1 MTTDATKT
9 YVLDTS
15 VLLADPQAMSR
26 FAEHAVVV
34 PLTVLVELDGKKGD
48 PELGWRARAALREL
62 EALRLAAAGER
73 MTEPVV
79 MNAAGGTA
87 RVEINHQDLDELPVG
102 MRAPSNDNRILSVA
116 HLLSNEGADVTLVS
130 KDIALRVKAA
140 VLGLTTDD
148 YMNDQAKDN
157 SWSGVFDVEVQ
168 PGVIDGLFNGD
179 ELDVSEIDGLQ
190 CVANAGVILRA
201 GSQSV
206 LARIGADGVVHR
218 IHDCEAFGVRPRSA
232 GQRFALD
239 LLTDPDVGIV
249 SLGGPAGTGKTLL
262 AVAAG
267 LEAVVE
273 HKTYQQVV
281 VYRPIYSVGGQDLGF
296 LPGDLMA
303 KMDPFRDAI
312 LDALEAF
319 CSPALMDEVIERD
332 LVDVQPISFLRG
344 RSLRQR
350 FCVLDE
356 AQNLDYLS
364 IVSVLSRLGEG
375 SKIVL
380 CHDVAQRD
388 NPFVGRHDGV
398 IAAVERMKGEPLF
411 GHTTLTKTE
420 RSPVAEMVIRC
431 LDAG

>member
-1 MTTDATKT
+1 MTSDASKT

-15 VLLADPQAMSR
+15 VLLADPTAIR
-26 FAEHAVVV
+26 KFAEHAVVV
-34 PLTVLVELDGKKGD
+34 PLVCLVELDGKKND
-48 PELGWRARAALREL
+48 PDLGWRARAALREL
-62 EALRLAAAGER
+62 EALRLAADGVKL
-73 MTEPVV
+73 TDPIVV
-79 MNAAGGTA
+79 NDDRGTA
-87 RVEINHQDLDELPVG
+87 RVEINHQDFEGLPAG
-102 MRAPSNDNRILSVA
+102 MRAPTNDNRILSVA
-116 HLLSNEGADVTLVS
+116 YLLAREGADVTLVS

-140 VLGLTTDD
+140 VLDLKVDE
-148 YMNDQAKDN
+148 YMHEQAKADT
-157 SWSGVFDVEVQ
+157 WSGVFEVDVR
-168 PGVIDGLFNGD
+168 PGVIDSLFNGD
-179 ELDVSEIDGLQ
+179 EPDVAEVDGLDA
-190 CVANAGVILRA
+190 VPNAGVILRA

-206 LARIGADGVVHR
+206 LARIGADKVLHR
-218 IHDCEAFGVRPRSA
+218 IHDTEAFGVRPRSA

-239 LLTDPDVGIV
+239 LLTDTDVGIV
-249 SLGGPAGTGKTLL
+249 SLGGPAGTGKTML

-267 LEAVVE
+267 LEAVLE

-281 VYRPIYSVGGQDLGF
+281 VYRPIYAVGGQELGF
-296 LPGDLMA
+296 MPGDLMA
-303 KMDPFRDAI
+303 KMEPYRDAI

-319 CSPALMDEVIERD
+319 CSPTLMDEVVERE

-344 RSLRQR
+344 RSLRGR

-398 IAAVERMKGEPLF
+398 IAAVERMKGEPMF
-411 GHTTLTKTE
+411 GHATLTKTE
-420 RSPVAEMVIRC
+420 RSAIAEMVIRR
-431 LDAG
+431 LGSD